1 MAVTKRK
8 PVQLILAQKND
19 AQLIHQLKKEAFMP
33 LYETYRDTDTN
44 PALDPVDKVVCQLA
58 QEETDY
64 WLISYEGRMAG
75 GVRVVHKKDANLI
88 SPLFILPKEQNK
100 GIATC
105 VMKQLFDMYPD
116 VLCWKLVTI
125 REEKRNCHFYEK
137 LGFCNTLSAEEST
150 GPMTLIGYVR
160 YSRERKEN

>member
-150 GPMTLIGYVR
+150 GYMTLIGYER
-160 YSRERKEN
+160 YSRERKG